1 MPAILHLQ
9 THTQGDGL
17 GLGELRT
24 NSSHRK
30 RVEHFNYSYA
40 RWILFLPFFYKN
52 KKGGSRSYDSL

>member
-40 RWILFLPFFYKN
+40 RWILALETPRPSN
-52 KKGGSRSYDSL
+52 SNAGGM